1 MLEPMREPRLRTDIT
16 TTFELGGWRADGR
29 IENAASGGVFVQTS
43 TIPEKGEKVWLR
55 FEGSPG
61 EPVEAT
67 GVVWWTTLDPGLPA
81 AGRQGFGVRLVTSS
95 DSYRK
100 LLARLARER

>member
-1 MLEPMREPRLRTDIT
+1 MADTMRERRLHTDIT

-43 TIPEKGEKVWLR
+43 TIPAKGEKVWLR
-55 FEGSPG
+55 FEGARG

-67 GVVWWTTLDPGLPA
+67 GVVWWTTLDPGVSA
-81 AGRQGFGVRLVTSS
+81 IGRQGFGVRLVTSS
-95 DSYRK
+95 DSYRR